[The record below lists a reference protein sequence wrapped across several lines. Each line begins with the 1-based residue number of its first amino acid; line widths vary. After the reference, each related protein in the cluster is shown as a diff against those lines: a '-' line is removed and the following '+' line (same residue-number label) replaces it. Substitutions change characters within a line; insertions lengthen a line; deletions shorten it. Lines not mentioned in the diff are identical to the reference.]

1 MGQTI
6 VCHLGFWSLEMAGR
20 SRGFTL
26 IELLVVIAIIAILIA
41 LLLPAVQQAREAA
54 RRTQCKNNLKQIGL
68 ALHNY
73 LDTHGTF
80 PVGVIMQTA
89 NVGANNWGYNA
100 GLMPFLDQGNLSN
113 SLTPGQVTLK
123 QALED
128 PVRLALLQTPLTL
141 MRCPSDTGPALNS
154 YYLLSTAAPAV
165 PSATTHATALSNYLA
180 SNGSYAIRA
189 LRGDPGQ
196 NLDWNNGLFRQTT
209 VSLIRDVTDGT
220 SNTVAFGERAW
231 QVGQNGDYNAGLVWG
246 MFGSNVLRSGTTPGQ
261 PGGYISLFVTAFGDI
276 NPPKVLYGDT
286 TNYYKRGMSSN
297 HAGGAQVLLCD
308 GAVRFLSQNVD
319 MNGRSGPVDSTLDRL
334 FGIDDGQVIGE
345 F

>member
-1 MGQTI
+1 
-6 VCHLGFWSLEMAGR
+6 MAGR
-20 SRGFTL
+20 ARGFTL

-73 LDTHGTF
+73 ADASQTF
-80 PVGVIMQTA
+80 PLGVIMQTA
-89 NVGANNWGYNA
+89 NVGANNWGYNP
-100 GLMPFLDQGNLSN
+100 GLMPFIDQANVTNALN
-113 SLTPGQVTLK
+113 PERITLK
-123 QALED
+123 QALLD
-128 PVRLALLQTPLTL
+128 PALRTLLQTPLTIF
-141 MRCPSDTGPALNS
+141 RCPSDTGPALNS
-154 YYLLSTAAPAV
+154 YYLMSTAAPAV
-165 PSATTHATALSNYLA
+165 PSATTHETALSNYLA

-189 LRGDPGQ
+189 PFGDPGT
-196 NLDWNNGLFRQTT
+196 NLDWNNGLFRETS
-209 VSLIRDVTDGT
+209 VCRFRDMTDGT

-231 QVGQNGDYNAGLVWG
+231 QVGQNGDYHAGLVWG
-246 MFGSNVLRSGTTPGQ
+246 MFGSNVLRSATTPGQ
-261 PGGYISLFVTAFGDI
+261 PGGYISLFVTGFGDI

-297 HAGGAQVLLCD
+297 HAGGAHILLGD
-308 GAVRFLSQNVD
+308 GTVRFLSQNID

-334 FGIDDGQVIGE
+334 FGVNDGQPIGE